1 MLVVLVWVRLENVF
15 EGLLF
20 PNFCLECLSK
30 DLLKYMR
37 SYLLLLS
44 SPSPL
49 SSQVLTTGKF
59 LKEWCA
65 FNKPNIKFV
74 EQIVTERQ
82 AELEKGIRTDE
93 KDVLTLML
101 TAADPQTGQK
111 LPPDNVRDQ
120 ILTFL
125 LAGHDS
131 VSRALSS

>member
-1 MLVVLVWVRLENVF
+1 M
-15 EGLLF
+15 
-20 PNFCLECLSK
+20 
-30 DLLKYMR
+30 
-37 SYLLLLS
+37 
-44 SPSPL
+44 
-49 SSQVLTTGKF
+49 LTTGKS

-65 FNKPNIKFV
+65 FNEPNIKFV

-82 AELEKGIRTDE
+82 AELEEGIRTDE

-131 VSRALSS
+131 VSCALSS